1 MKLFP
6 AAVRQSGASNSRVA
20 GVVILLAFL
29 IFSALF
35 ARTPV
40 QSNSTV
46 VAVNAPVQQCPAS
59 TIFTASFTAHQ
70 SAPAEVVQQWR
81 DFIRSLT
88 PAGYDT
94 VTISGSNYSVGRTL
108 HDAPVVPQSAAALQT
123 APHGSWTVGA
133 VTRAAESEC
142 GNGVTRA
149 ANNGSDRAV

>member
-1 MKLFP
+1 
-6 AAVRQSGASNSRVA
+6 VA

-59 TIFTASFTAHQ
+59 TIFTASFIHNQ
-70 SAPAEVVQQWR
+70 SASPAVAQQWK
-81 DFIRSLT
+81 DFINSLT

-94 VTISGSNYSVGRTL
+94 VTISGTNDTVGRTL
-108 HDAPVVPQSAAALQT
+108 TNVTIVPQIAAAMQN
-123 APHGSWTVGA
+123 GSGGPWVVGGVEWA
-133 VTRAAESEC
+133 VGGC
-142 GNGVTRA
+142 GNGITLA
-149 ANNGSDRAV
+149 AN